1 MQEPEADSR
10 QCRDP
15 RNNKYNSRL
24 KMPLELMRFP
34 TAVCYF
40 FFVFFTITFMDIF
53 VPFGMFII
61 ILVVPFFFAFILPFL
76 LIVAI
81 FLFLDRNVSA

>member
-1 MQEPEADSR
+1 MVKNAVGVDEI
-10 QCRDP
+10 
-15 RNNKYNSRL
+15 
-24 KMPLELMRFP
+24 P
-34 TAVCYF
+34 TAFCYF

-53 VPFGMFII
+53 VPFGMFTI

-81 FLFLDRNVSA
+81 FLFLERKVSA